1 MPRIH
6 ARTACERCRKKRARC
21 DGASPCKRCQE
32 AHECCVYDFGRLQ
45 SKAVLRAQVEE
56 LQRSNLDSKGQIR
69 ALQSTIQSIVGEG
82 ESSDAAGREADD
94 SPGQRSASSRAASAA
109 VAAGDSARS
118 LCFKRLL
125 PWRLTFV
132 RSADCNTPTRSPDP
146 STILSLPPRPLD
158 VYASQ
163 SHIDVWTR
171 TGWTVAHIRHLFD
184 VLGAW
189 DSLAF
194 CLLSRDVFLRDY
206 QTGSGRFC
214 SSALVHALIALSAR
228 LVNGD
233 NDNKDVLPS
242 GWVGSK
248 IFRDEAAAILD
259 GTSGPGELP
268 DVQALGIL
276 SLYHLRLGQ
285 EADAQRLAEALLAGV
300 TELCQRGHSGYSND
314 QAEYSKALA
323 TTYCSAVSLVRMLS
337 LTTGRFF
344 DDPDHPVEGS
354 SALHQLSIG
363 GENDIPATF
372 PNLQSR
378 NSQLISAKLF
388 LLTEWVYKLV
398 LSARTSASGAA
409 ANVAPVYTKCLDWY
423 SGLFELLVADEGRTP
438 FALFIHMY
446 YHFCLLCVFK
456 PFLGTALDWSDLQP
470 SKICAQAAQSVLALA
485 QSYDDLF
492 TLQRV
497 SGFVPYFVC
506 ASGLLGVAM
515 DESGSRMNSVHLRH
529 EDAASLHIAGV
540 AEAREP
546 DSAMPGGS
554 QRPFPAFVKMSAP
567 RHALLLLAKM
577 SLTHPPARVAHRLL
591 QDEKGTPSGHESSSS
606 M

>member
-1 MPRIH
+1 MCPQ
-6 ARTACERCRKKRARC
+6 C

-125 PWRLTFV
+125 PWRLTFA

-206 QTGSGRFC
+206 QNGSGRFC

-259 GTSGPGELP
+259 GTRGPGELP

-300 TELCQRGHSGYSND
+300 TELCQRGHSGYNND

-323 TTYCSAVSLVRMLS
+323 TTYCSAVSLVRCVDPHLTSWCRLTQQHSMLS

-363 GENDIPATF
+363 GENDIPATCKCWRGPSSLVTDRAV

-438 FALFIHMY
+438 FALFI
-446 YHFCLLCVFK
+446 
-456 PFLGTALDWSDLQP
+456 Q
-470 SKICAQAAQSVLALA
+470 
-485 QSYDDLF
+485 
-492 TLQRV
+492 
-497 SGFVPYFVC
+497 
-506 ASGLLGVAM
+506 
-515 DESGSRMNSVHLRH
+515 
-529 EDAASLHIAGV
+529 
-540 AEAREP
+540 
-546 DSAMPGGS
+546 
-554 QRPFPAFVKMSAP
+554 
-567 RHALLLLAKM
+567 
-577 SLTHPPARVAHRLL
+577 
-591 QDEKGTPSGHESSSS
+591 
-606 M
+606 